1 MDFKGG
7 LIPLLFFLITYWQYK
22 KIVVFFN
29 STQNIGELNM
39 KKIILTSILLTG
51 IMTAYNFINDELKLY
66 NLQKL
71 NQIEVNRCSMDMATN
86 PDLICD

>member
-1 MDFKGG
+1 
-7 LIPLLFFLITYWQYK
+7 
-22 KIVVFFN
+22 
-29 STQNIGELNM
+29 M
-39 KKIILTSILLTG
+39 KKIILTVILLAG

-71 NQIEVNRCSMDMATN
+71 NQIEVNRCSIDMESN

>member
-1 MDFKGG
+1 M
-7 LIPLLFFLITYWQYK
+7 Q
-22 KIVVFFN
+22 
-29 STQNIGELNM
+29 
-39 KKIILTSILLTG
+39 KIILTVILIAG

-71 NQIEVNRCSMDMATN
+71 NQIEVNRCSMDMAFN

>member
-1 MDFKGG
+1 
-7 LIPLLFFLITYWQYK
+7 
-22 KIVVFFN
+22 
-29 STQNIGELNM
+29 M
-39 KKIILTSILLTG
+39 KNIILTLILIAG

-71 NQIEVNRCSMDMATN
+71 NQIEVNRCSLDMASN